1 MILEKLRSSRFPEEI
16 WYGEHK
22 TFLLLLLIPV
32 SWLYK
37 IIVSLRSMA
46 YVTGLLPVRR
56 VAIPVIVV
64 GNITVGGTG
73 KTPLILW
80 LTGFLKAR
88 GYRPGIISRGY
99 GGSGQQMPQQVR
111 PDSNPFQVGDEPVLI
126 ARNTGV
132 PVATAA
138 NRYVAA
144 SELIEHTDCNIL
156 LCDDGLQHHSLH
168 RDLEIA
174 VIDGDRQLGNGYCLP
189 AGPLRE
195 PKSRLNSV
203 DMIVGNGR
211 AGKNQY
217 LMEYYPLDP
226 RSIRDPTVQIDLD
239 SISGR
244 QIHAVA
250 GIGNPDRFFTLLRNR
265 DIHLIKHVFPDHY
278 SYHPEDLEFN
288 DGLHV
293 LMTEKDAVKCLEFNI
308 DNLWYLPIEVR
319 MPNSFE
325 YRLQNLLKEM
335 SNG

>member
-1 MILEKLRSSRFPEEI
+1 MILENMRSSRFPEEI
-16 WYGEHK
+16 WYGKHK
-22 TFLLLLLIPV
+22 SLLYLILVPV

-37 IIVSLRSMA
+37 IIVFLRRMA
-46 YVTGLLPVRR
+46 FATGLLPVRR

-73 KTPLILW
+73 KTPLIIW
-80 LTGFLKAR
+80 LTEFLKAR
-88 GYRPGIISRGY
+88 GY
-99 GGSGQQMPQQVR
+99 GGNGRQNPQQIR

-144 SELIEHTDCNIL
+144 SELLEHTDCNIL
-156 LCDDGLQHHSLH
+156 LCDDGLQHYSLH
-168 RDLEIA
+168 RDIEIA

-195 PKSRLNSV
+195 PVSRLKSV
-203 DMIVGNGR
+203 DMIVGNGW

-217 LMEYYPLDP
+217 LMEYNPLAP
-226 RSIRDPTVQIDLD
+226 RSIRDPAVQLDLD
-239 SISGR
+239 SFSGQ

-250 GIGNPDRFFTLLRNR
+250 GIGNPDRFFTLLRTRNIR
-265 DIHLIKHVFPDHY
+265 IIKHVFPDHY
-278 SYHPEDLEFN
+278 SYRPEDVEFN
-288 DGLHV
+288 DGLPV
-293 LMTEKDAVKCLEFNI
+293 LMTEKDAVKCLEFNMK
-308 DNLWYLPIEVR
+308 NLWFLPIQVR

-325 YRLQNLLKEM
+325 YRLLTLLKEL